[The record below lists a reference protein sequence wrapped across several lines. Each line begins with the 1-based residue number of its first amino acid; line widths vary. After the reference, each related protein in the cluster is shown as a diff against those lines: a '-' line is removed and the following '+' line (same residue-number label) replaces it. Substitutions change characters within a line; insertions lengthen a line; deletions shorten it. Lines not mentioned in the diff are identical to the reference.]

1 MLGHADRSHP
11 RSTAAM
17 RNAKRFVQ
25 VQVTDIRPEV
35 GRATK
40 ADLRV
45 QTRAVHVTLSAELMD
60 DVAYLFDVF
69 LEHAVRGWIS
79 DHQTGEVV
87 VVGLGFDAQVA
98 EVDVASLS
106 QATATTFRPAIT
118 ALAGLVPCAE

>member
-45 QTRAVHVTLSAELMD
+45 QIRAVHVNLSAELMD

-98 EVDVASLS
+98 EVDGAFVVASDGEDRKSVVEGKSVDL
-106 QATATTFRPAIT
+106 
-118 ALAGLVPCAE
+118 GG